1 MVYGKWKIK
10 TIKFFLLKMKF
21 PINREKLQNIKK
33 DVEEEIIQ
41 CNVEEIIENTK
52 VRILV
57 HAYYQGTYP
66 HLGGISNTKLKIDIS
81 QRFQIIIPDNLKR
94 YIQINSLAHPL
105 ASFNPWKTHFEIIK
119 ETLME
124 LFPGVSFETDPLKTY
139 MLVDW
144 S

>member
-1 MVYGKWKIK
+1 
-10 TIKFFLLKMKF
+10 MKF

-41 CNVEEIIENTK
+41 CNIEEIIENTK
-52 VRILV
+52 VRIIA
-57 HAYYQGTYP
+57 HAYQGTIS
-66 HLGGISNTKLKIDIS
+66 HLGGISNTKLKIEIYPF
-81 QRFQIIIPDNLKR
+81 RIIIPDNLKR
-94 YIQINSLAHPL
+94 YIQLNHYL
-105 ASFNPWKTHFEIIK
+105 ASINPWKTHFEIIK

-139 MLVDW
+139 VLIDW

>member
-1 MVYGKWKIK
+1 
-10 TIKFFLLKMKF
+10 MKF

-66 HLGGISNTKLKIDIS
+66 HLGGISNTKL
-81 QRFQIIIPDNLKR
+81 
-94 YIQINSLAHPL
+94 
-105 ASFNPWKTHFEIIK
+105 NP
-119 ETLME
+119 
-124 LFPGVSFETDPLKTY
+124 
-139 MLVDW
+139 
-144 S
+144 

>member
-1 MVYGKWKIK
+1 
-10 TIKFFLLKMKF
+10 MKF

-33 DVEEEIIQ
+33 DIEEEIIQ

-52 VRILV
+52 VRILM
-57 HAYYQGTYP
+57 HAYSFCHHQYTGVAIPAVIGNYNDP
-66 HLGGISNTKLKIDIS
+66 WRNYATKLKIDIP
-81 QRFQIIIPDNLKR
+81 QQFQIIIPDNLKR
-94 YIQINSLAHPL
+94 YIQITSSAHPL

-119 ETLME
+119 QTLME

>member
-1 MVYGKWKIK
+1 
-10 TIKFFLLKMKF
+10 MKF

-41 CNVEEIIENTK
+41 CNIEEIIENTK
-52 VRILV
+52 VRIIM
-57 HAYYQGTYP
+57 HAYQGTIS

-81 QRFQIIIPDNLKR
+81 QFRIIIPNNLKA
-94 YIQINSLAHPL
+94 YIQLNHYLTSL
-105 ASFNPWKTHFEIIK
+105 NPWKTHFEIIK

-139 MLVDW
+139 VLIDW